1 MKKIILFAAVIGVL
15 AISMVAN
22 VGVARAGGVIIEFV
36 IQGVS
41 QQDLNNA
48 YLFSFSEYHEIDCVL
63 KDKETGSVACH
74 VPERFAGG
82 DARLY
87 IAGQTFYVT
96 TPLPRDPNNT
106 NGNANGGITWPAN
119 GRPFGHWPNSAY
131 DYCGASSDQGIDL
144 QLYNEPSGPNYYWIA
159 GAPGQTLPGY
169 NTHSMLPNYPTT
181 CTAFYSQG
189 HADTRP

>member
-1 MKKIILFAAVIGVL
+1 MKKLFLFAAMIGVL
-15 AISMVAN
+15 AISLVAN
-22 VGVARAGGVIIEFV
+22 VGVARAGGVTIEFV

-48 YLFSFSEYHEIDCVL
+48 YLFSFSEYHEIECVL
-63 KDKETGSVACH
+63 KDEETGLVACH

-87 IAGQTFYVT
+87 VAGQTFYVT
-96 TPLPRDPNNT
+96 APLPRDPNNA

-131 DYCGASSDQGIDL
+131 DYCDASAVDIDMW
-144 QLYNEPSGPNYYWIA
+144 LYYETVSPNNWIA
-159 GAPGQTLPGY
+159 GAPGQTLPSPY
-169 NTHSMLPNYPTT
+169 VAHSMLPNYPTT
-181 CTAFYSQG
+181 CNTFYSQG